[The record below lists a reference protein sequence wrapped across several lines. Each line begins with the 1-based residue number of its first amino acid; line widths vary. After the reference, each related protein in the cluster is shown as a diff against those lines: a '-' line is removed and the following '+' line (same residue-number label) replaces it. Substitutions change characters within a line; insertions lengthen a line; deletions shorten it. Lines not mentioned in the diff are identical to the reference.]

1 MTTSIESSPY
11 PLNTIPLVGCHY
23 CNAYRSHITL
33 LKTRHRH
40 FRLCHSI
47 DIFLEIVNAT
57 GFEPVYVGF
66 LSGITY
72 LITPAITTLALAS
85 VLAFYRIELYIEFG
99 E

>member
-1 MTTSIESSPY
+1 
-11 PLNTIPLVGCHY
+11 
-23 CNAYRSHITL
+23 
-33 LKTRHRH
+33 LKC
-40 FRLCHSI
+40 FN
-47 DIFLEIVNAT
+47 VT

-85 VLAFYRIELYIEFG
+85 VLAFYRIELYIEVG